1 MQMKH
6 RTAVLLV
13 SQLMCVVLLGLWSFS
28 ATAAASSCSDNAQAY
43 WKMFRI
49 NALQGK
55 SAKVANATRFPFAI
69 NGTLDEGE
77 KRLID
82 REEFIRILPAL
93 LKTDPGLSP
102 ASTTMK
108 SMLMSTM
115 RLSQSFCNSYGNQL
129 HVGAW
134 VFELTTEGW
143 RFVQAFV
150 DDQQEIEGGRHA
162 IP

>member
-13 SQLMCVVLLGLWSFS
+13 SQLMCVVLFGLWSFS
-28 ATAAASSCSDNAQAY
+28 ATAAASSCPDNAQAY

-49 NALQGK
+49 DALQGK

-82 REEFIRILPAL
+82 REPARNLHHNQVATDWLHRLCL
-93 LKTDPGLSP
+93 LTIGR
-102 ASTTMK
+102 
-108 SMLMSTM
+108 M
-115 RLSQSFCNSYGNQL
+115 RCFG
-129 HVGAW
+129 
-134 VFELTTEGW
+134 
-143 RFVQAFV
+143 
-150 DDQQEIEGGRHA
+150 
-162 IP
+162 